1 LARLA
6 KERNC
11 GRMEWCVLNWNER
24 AIRFY
29 EELGG
34 RTVDEWMVFRLTGDS
49 LEKLA
54 NEDQH
59 DNNA

>member
-1 LARLA
+1 
-6 KERNC
+6 
-11 GRMEWCVLNWNER
+11 MEWCVLNWNER